1 MLHKLVRLKGFHI
14 VATDGEIGHL
24 DDVLVDERMNI
35 RHVVVDTSNWP
46 GGSSVLIPPSAVVQI
61 DSPNKK
67 IRVSLTRD
75 QVAQSPVEDNADI
88 ELIETLPP
96 AII

>member
-1 MLHKLVRLKGFHI
+1 M
-14 VATDGEIGHL
+14 
-24 DDVLVDERMNI
+24 
-35 RHVVVDTSNWP
+35 VVDTSHWP